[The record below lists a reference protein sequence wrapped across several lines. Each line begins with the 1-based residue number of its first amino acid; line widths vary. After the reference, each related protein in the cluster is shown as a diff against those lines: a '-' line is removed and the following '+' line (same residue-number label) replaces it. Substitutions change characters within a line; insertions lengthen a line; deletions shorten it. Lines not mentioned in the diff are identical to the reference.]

1 MHRLKTQRVK
11 LGENNYQDI
20 IIKNHANNNDYFLN
34 KDNLWIR
41 NFGKRNCV
49 AEDINNLYE
58 KSEIEILL
66 QNEVNNQKSKY
77 IDLFSENITNKKVLI
92 ISDGF
97 GYSSQ
102 NYWIDN
108 IPSDVKIICVH
119 GSLRFW
125 KNQRLPDYYVFT
137 NPFENSMIYYPEMY
151 FPFMIASTR
160 SNHKFVSRYQNN
172 VYVYNTTPDQY
183 YESSLSHN
191 SSNYID
197 EYRNAVA
204 AAINL
209 AYFMNAEK
217 ICLAYPIDAYK
228 EERSATIKMGS
239 AFVYPQQIMS
249 SNIIDAMLFWYK
261 FNKPSS
267 KIFYC
272 GIENLFHYA
281 KYVKE
286 ESIFRFFDE

>member
-1 MHRLKTQRVK
+1 M
-11 LGENNYQDI
+11 
-20 IIKNHANNNDYFLN
+20 
-34 KDNLWIR
+34 
-41 NFGKRNCV
+41 
-49 AEDINNLYE
+49 
-58 KSEIEILL
+58 
-66 QNEVNNQKSKY
+66 
-77 IDLFSENITNKKVLI
+77 IT
-92 ISDGF
+92 
-97 GYSSQ
+97 
-102 NYWIDN
+102 
-108 IPSDVKIICVH
+108 
-119 GSLRFW
+119 
-125 KNQRLPDYYVFT
+125 
-137 NPFENSMIYYPEMY
+137 
-151 FPFMIASTR
+151 STR

-172 VYVYNTTPDQY
+172 VYVYNATPDEY

-191 SSNYID
+191 SANYID
-197 EYRNAVA
+197 EYRNAIA

-261 FNKPSS
+261 FNRPSS

-272 GIENLFHYA
+272 GIENMFHYA